1 MRPTHQASPLWS
13 QTQQFRSSAAW
24 KLLSTAPWAVAFLRA
39 EFTSAKPR
47 VGLEV
52 FHASLES
59 FLKVVRSE
67 DPAFN
72 DSMTAAQYADAWVR
86 NQFLARPLVDGH
98 FVYEPTAQTAR
109 VLKFLSDFSGD
120 RTNLNSSRLNTLL
133 TSLESLAHET
143 DPDPAARIRAL
154 EAEIA
159 QRQEKIAS
167 LRDGTT
173 PAVLPREGALAA
185 TRSVLDMAS
194 GLPADFKRMRDGVQ
208 EMLHALRGE
217 IMESS
222 SVKGVAVGAVL
233 EGDKQLRSTP
243 QGETFRGFTEFLN
256 SPEAQARF
264 REAVNEVLERDVVDA
279 LDAQE
284 RHTLANMLRELRR
297 QASEVH
303 QSYGRLSES
312 LHAYVQSAE
321 FKEAAILREA
331 VRAAEIAVSS
341 SRVLHSRTP
350 VAPIRLYAPRFTSI
364 AALGIYDPDEHVAP
378 PKLAAPPPLS
388 VADIRRTPSTPAP
401 DIAAL
406 HQAIASSRAK
416 AGGSAGLRE
425 TYDSLSA
432 EHRHLNTIRYLIET
446 ARNGGDSI
454 DETSL
459 EEISFIQVNGA
470 TRTALVP
477 SMSFTKDP
485 A

>member
-47 VGLEV
+47 IGLEV
-52 FHASLES
+52 FQASLEA

-67 DPAFN
+67 DPGFN
-72 DSMTAAQYADAWVR
+72 DTMTAAQYADAWVK

-109 VLKFLSDFSGD
+109 VLKFLADFSGD

-133 TSLESLAHET
+133 VSLESLAHET

-159 QRQEKIAS
+159 QRQEKIAA
-167 LRDGTT
+167 LRDGTS
-173 PAVLPREGALAA
+173 PAVLPKEGALAA

-222 SVKGVAVGAVL
+222 SVKGVAIGAVL

-256 SPEAQARF
+256 SPEAQVRF
-264 REAVNEVLERDVVDA
+264 REAVNEVLERDFVDS

-284 RHTLANMLRELRR
+284 RHTLANLLRELRR

-312 LHAYVQSAE
+312 LHAYVQSEE
-321 FKEAAILREA
+321 FKEAAVLREA
-331 VRAAEIAVSS
+331 VRAAELAVAS
-341 SRVLHSRTP
+341 SRALHSRTL
-350 VAPIRLYAPRFTSI
+350 VAPIKLYSPRFTSI
-364 AALGIYDPDEHVAP
+364 SGLGIYDPDEHVAP
-378 PKLAAPPPLS
+378 PKLAAPPELS
-388 VADIRRTPSTPAP
+388 VADIRRNPSTPAP
-401 DIAAL
+401 DVPALNLAVSAARKT
-406 HQAIASSRAK
+406 S
-416 AGGSAGLRE
+416 GGTVSLTEAYE
-425 TYDSLSA
+425 TLEDR
-432 EHRHLNTIRYLIET
+432 HRHLNTIRYLIEA
-446 ARNGGDSI
+446 ARLNDADP
-454 DETSL
+454 DETVF
-459 EEISFIQVNGA
+459 EEITFTQVDGS

-477 SMSFTKDP
+477 SISFTKDP

>member
-67 DPAFN
+67 DPGFN
-72 DSMTAAQYADAWVR
+72 DSMGAAQYADAWVR

-133 TSLESLAHET
+133 VSLESLAHET

-167 LRDGTT
+167 LRDGTS
-173 PAVLPREGALAA
+173 PPVLPREGALAA

-264 REAVNEVLERDVVDA
+264 REAVNEVLERDFVDA

-284 RHTLANMLRELRR
+284 RHTLANLLRELRR

-331 VRAAEIAVSS
+331 VRAAEVAVSS
-341 SRVLHSRTP
+341 SRALHSRTP

-388 VADIRRTPSTPAP
+388 VADIRRTPSTPGP
-401 DIAAL
+401 DIPAL
-406 HQAIASSRAK
+406 KNAIAASRLK
-416 AGGSAGLRE
+416 SGGSAGLRE
-425 TYDSLSA
+425 TYNSLGD

-446 ARNGGDSI
+446 ARNGGDHI
-454 DETSL
+454 DESTL
-459 EEISFIQVNGA
+459 EEISFTQVDGA

-477 SMSFTKDP
+477 AMSFTKDP

>member
-67 DPAFN
+67 DPSFN
-72 DSMTAAQYADAWVR
+72 DSMSASQYADAWVR

-98 FVYEPTAQTAR
+98 FVYEPTAQTSR
-109 VLKFLSDFSGD
+109 VLKFLADFSGD

-143 DPDPAARIRAL
+143 DPDPEARIRAL
-154 EAEIA
+154 EAEIT

-256 SPEAQARF
+256 SPEAQVRF
-264 REAVNEVLERDVVDA
+264 REAVNEVLERDFVDS

-284 RHTLANMLRELRR
+284 RHTLANLLRELRR

-350 VAPIRLYAPRFTSI
+350 VAPIKLYAPRFTSI

-378 PKLAAPPPLS
+378 PKLAAPPQLS
-388 VADIRRTPSTPAP
+388 VADIRRTPSTPSP
-401 DIAAL
+401 NIPVL
-406 HQAIASSRAK
+406 HRAITDSRAK
-416 AGGSAGLRE
+416 AGGTVKLAD
-425 TYDSLSA
+425 TYNSLDA
-432 EHRHLNTIRYLIET
+432 EHRHLNTLRYLIET

-454 DETSL
+454 DESTC
-459 EEISFIQVNGA
+459 EEISFTQVNGT
-470 TRTALVP
+470 TRIALVP
-477 SMSFTKDP
+477 AMSFTKDP

>member
-24 KLLSTAPWAVAFLRA
+24 KVLSTAPWAVAFLRA

-47 VGLEV
+47 IGLEV

-67 DPAFN
+67 DPTFN
-72 DSMTAAQYADAWVR
+72 DSMTAAQYADAWVK

-109 VLKFLSDFSGD
+109 VLKFLADFSGD

-133 TSLESLAHET
+133 VSLESLAHET

-159 QRQEKIAS
+159 QRQEKITA
-167 LRDGTT
+167 LRDGTS
-173 PAVLPREGALAA
+173 PAVLPKEGALAA

-222 SVKGVAVGAVL
+222 SVKGVAIGAVL

-256 SPEAQARF
+256 SPQAQVRF
-264 REAVNEVLERDVVDA
+264 REAVNEVSNATSSTPLTPRNATRWRTCCASCAARSPKCTSPTAGFPNPCTRMCNPRNSRKPRCSARRCVPPNSPSLPPVPCIRA
-279 LDAQE
+279 RWWPPSSFTA
-284 RHTLANMLRELRR
+284 RVSRPSPGWGSTTPTNMWPRPSLRPRRNSRWPISVAR
-297 QASEVH
+297 QAP
-303 QSYGRLSES
+303 RNPMS
-312 LHAYVQSAE
+312 L
-321 FKEAAILREA
+321 R
-331 VRAAEIAVSS
+331 
-341 SRVLHSRTP
+341 
-350 VAPIRLYAPRFTSI
+350 
-364 AALGIYDPDEHVAP
+364 
-378 PKLAAPPPLS
+378 
-388 VADIRRTPSTPAP
+388 
-401 DIAAL
+401 
-406 HQAIASSRAK
+406 
-416 AGGSAGLRE
+416 
-425 TYDSLSA
+425 
-432 EHRHLNTIRYLIET
+432 
-446 ARNGGDSI
+446 
-454 DETSL
+454 
-459 EEISFIQVNGA
+459 
-470 TRTALVP
+470 
-477 SMSFTKDP
+477 
-485 A
+485 